1 MRTIVEPKENIVK
14 LWGKQQIK
22 NENTY
27 RMMRY
32 VMRVDDND
40 DVLLHNVVT
49 GQLIVLDTA
58 EAKMLDHLPGKYC
71 VTMAQLIDDHFL
83 VPCDY
88 DEHRQVVNM
97 RTILRKLAAA
107 QRSAE
112 IRHYT
117 ILPTSA
123 CNARCYYCFEHG
135 MKTATMSQS
144 TADNV
149 VDFIS
154 THCGKDKKVSIMW
167 FGGEPTVA
175 ADRIDQISNGLKDKG
190 ITFVSTM
197 ISNGYLFDEEMVN
210 KAKSLWNLKRVQIS
224 VDGMEEHYNEVKNY
238 VNALDNPFIRVMR
251 NIRLLLEKEIH
262 VDLRMNFDIGNYKDF
277 ERLLKYATTYYKE
290 YKGLKVYA
298 YPVIGDY
305 PDKTGKILHGS
316 DEWRRKTSIE
326 LNDRARSAGMYQQK
340 DELPH
345 LKYIGCSADQ
355 DNSVT
360 INPQGMLVECPE
372 QFDECQSIGNLE
384 EGIVNKELVNQWKMI
399 ADHERCRECVFFP
412 RCVRLMNCSAK
423 DNCYF
428 EDRNKQF
435 YEAVRRRFHERSII
449 K

>member
-1 MRTIVEPKENIVK
+1 MEKEHYFDWAATSPADEDILKEALEESLKFWGNPSSTHEVGKKARQLFEEARGRAAAALGVKPETMTEQTANDVVEFINKHYGGKK
-14 LWGKQQIK
+14 LW
-22 NENTY
+22 
-27 RMMRY
+27 
-32 VMRVDDND
+32 
-40 DVLLHNVVT
+40 
-49 GQLIVLDTA
+49 
-58 EAKMLDHLPGKYC
+58 
-71 VTMAQLIDDHFL
+71 
-83 VPCDY
+83 
-88 DEHRQVVNM
+88 
-97 RTILRKLAAA
+97 
-107 QRSAE
+107 
-112 IRHYT
+112 IR
-117 ILPTSA
+117 
-123 CNARCYYCFEHG
+123 
-135 MKTATMSQS
+135 
-144 TADNV
+144 
-149 VDFIS
+149 
-154 THCGKDKKVSIMW
+154 W

-423 DNCYF
+423 ARWAAL
-428 EDRNKQF
+428 RNATF
-435 YEAVRRRFHERSII
+435 SSR
-449 K
+449 